1 MYHPFILIFLCRN
14 FAIFNFE
21 KMVTKSFKKSLPA
34 ITIFGVFSVI
44 TLVVFYQ
51 LLSVDKRLPIYSPS
65 DVNPKLVDASVK
77 HIQVNHS
84 IANFSLTN
92 QNGETITNEDY
103 AGKIYIADFFFTR
116 CQNICITMAY
126 NMSELQD
133 FYKDDKEIMFLS
145 HSVTPVMDSVPVL
158 KAYAMNKGV
167 VDGKWH
173 VTTGV
178 KKHIYDLARKSYF
191 AVLDEGNGDE
201 NDFIHTEQFVLV
213 DKQRRI
219 RGYYDG
225 TERGDMEK
233 LKTDI
238 TLLKEE
244 YDRK

>member
-1 MYHPFILIFLCRN
+1 
-14 FAIFNFE
+14 
-21 KMVTKSFKKSLPA
+21 MVTKSFKKSLPA
-34 ITIFGVFSVI
+34 IIIFGVFSLI

-133 FYKDDKEIMFLS
+133 FYKYDEEIIRELNNICDECKKEDE
-145 HSVTPVMDSVPVL
+145 SVSQNLILT
-158 KAYAMNKGV
+158 
-167 VDGKWH
+167 
-173 VTTGV
+173 
-178 KKHIYDLARKSYF
+178 SY
-191 AVLDEGNGDE
+191 
-201 NDFIHTEQFVLV
+201 
-213 DKQRRI
+213 
-219 RGYYDG
+219 
-225 TERGDMEK
+225 K
-233 LKTDI
+233 LCSSCRVSKTI
-238 TLLKEE
+238 FPI
-244 YDRK
+244 